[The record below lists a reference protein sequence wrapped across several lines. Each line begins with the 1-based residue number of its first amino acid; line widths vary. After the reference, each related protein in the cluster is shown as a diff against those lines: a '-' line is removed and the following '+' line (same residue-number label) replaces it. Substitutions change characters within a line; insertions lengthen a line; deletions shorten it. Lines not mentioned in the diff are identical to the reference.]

1 MAYEEVPA
9 VQAVLDVFP
18 EKKKD
23 GFDRVMDVAHLIMDG
38 TVGTVCSTIDS
49 VFQTYALIQGRR
61 DARRIVKFTSSLE
74 ETKVKAAVEL
84 RKLDLESQKLDNQY
98 KLQNKVLTLYVDR
111 QYQNTV
117 DQISKSFHQAS
128 RNIEDQKYNAI
139 REIDRY
145 TQSVTAGMDMRYGKL
160 LREEEMVCGA
170 YREMLHDLNQ
180 KGISKIH
187 AAETICGR
195 IIDNTDR
202 LNDERFA
209 LLINVVD
216 KMLEPDF
223 VSFEEYI
230 KMRNDF
236 SWRIV

>member
-1 MAYEEVPA
+1 MAYEVVPA

-187 AAETICGR
+187 VKC
-195 IIDNTDR
+195 
-202 LNDERFA
+202 
-209 LLINVVD
+209 
-216 KMLEPDF
+216 
-223 VSFEEYI
+223 
-230 KMRNDF
+230 
-236 SWRIV
+236 

>member
-1 MAYEEVPA
+1 
-9 VQAVLDVFP
+9 
-18 EKKKD
+18 
-23 GFDRVMDVAHLIMDG
+23 MDVAHLIMDG

-61 DARRIVKFTSSLE
+61 DARRIVKYTSSLE

-98 KLQNKVLTLYVDR
+98 KLQSKVLTLYVDR
-111 QYQNTV
+111 QYQNTI
-117 DQISKSFHQAS
+117 DQISKSFHQSS
-128 RNIEDQKYNAI
+128 RNIEDQKYCAI

-145 TQSVTAGMDMRYGKL
+145 TQSVTAGMDQRYRKL

-187 AAETICGR
+187 AAEIICGR

-202 LNDERFA
+202 LNDERFT
-209 LLINVVD
+209 LLINIVD

-223 VSFEEYI
+223 VTFEEYI

-236 SWRIV
+236 RRRIV

>member
-1 MAYEEVPA
+1 MER
-9 VQAVLDVFP
+9 L
-18 EKKKD
+18 
-23 GFDRVMDVAHLIMDG
+23 
-38 TVGTVCSTIDS
+38 
-49 VFQTYALIQGRR
+49 RR
-61 DARRIVKFTSSLE
+61 DARRIVKYTSSLE

-98 KLQNKVLTLYVDR
+98 KLQSKVLTLYVDR
-111 QYQNTV
+111 QYQNTI
-117 DQISKSFHQAS
+117 DQISKSFHQSS
-128 RNIEDQKYNAI
+128 RNIEDQKYCAI

-145 TQSVTAGMDMRYGKL
+145 TQSVTAGMDQRYRKL

-202 LNDERFA
+202 LNDERFT
-209 LLINVVD
+209 LLINIVD

-223 VSFEEYI
+223 VTFEEYI

-236 SWRIV
+236 RRRIV

>member
-1 MAYEEVPA
+1 MAYEVVPA

-145 TQSVTAGMDMRYGKL
+145 T
-160 LREEEMVCGA
+160 
-170 YREMLHDLNQ
+170 
-180 KGISKIH
+180 
-187 AAETICGR
+187 
-195 IIDNTDR
+195 
-202 LNDERFA
+202 
-209 LLINVVD
+209 
-216 KMLEPDF
+216 
-223 VSFEEYI
+223 
-230 KMRNDF
+230 
-236 SWRIV
+236 